1 MIDPITTYRVQFNKQ
16 FRFRDFEKAIPY
28 LVKLGVKTIYAS
40 PIFEAVPGSN
50 HGYDIVNPNRINP
63 EIGTEKELRALSAL
77 LKKHH
82 MLWLQDIVP
91 NHMAFHPENKKL
103 MDVLEKGPL
112 SKWHHFFDT
121 SFSSDFFAGPLMVP
135 FLGNTLQEV
144 IRGKELKLRYNGE
157 KFCLAY
163 YDQQY
168 PLQPESYEQIISFA
182 GSESSWNKMIEQ
194 LKDLEDFEDPDIY
207 AGRWHEWLLQLQSL
221 MKDKIFRKEVQ
232 TALKKINDD
241 KDRLLSIAQQQHFR
255 LCHWQ
260 ETEKK
265 INYRRFFT
273 INGLICINIQHPEI
287 FEEHHALVLQLV
299 KEKIF
304 DGLRIDHVDGL
315 YNPAEY
321 LQRLRQAAGREVYI
335 TVEKILGAG
344 ETLPATWPV
353 QGATGYEFLAQMNRL
368 LVNEKNAKAFDKI
381 YRQVTGDKK
390 DVEAQVHEK
399 KTADSAALYAG
410 RMAKSLQQLCESWCR
425 G

>member
-144 IRGKELKLRYNGE
+144 IRGKELKLLYNVE
-157 KFCLAY
+157 KFCLFY
-163 YDQQY
+163 YY
-168 PLQPESYEQIISFA
+168 
-182 GSESSWNKMIEQ
+182 
-194 LKDLEDFEDPDIY
+194 
-207 AGRWHEWLLQLQSL
+207 
-221 MKDKIFRKEVQ
+221 
-232 TALKKINDD
+232 
-241 KDRLLSIAQQQHFR
+241 
-255 LCHWQ
+255 
-260 ETEKK
+260 
-265 INYRRFFT
+265 
-273 INGLICINIQHPEI
+273 
-287 FEEHHALVLQLV
+287 
-299 KEKIF
+299 
-304 DGLRIDHVDGL
+304 
-315 YNPAEY
+315 
-321 LQRLRQAAGREVYI
+321 
-335 TVEKILGAG
+335 
-344 ETLPATWPV
+344 
-353 QGATGYEFLAQMNRL
+353 
-368 LVNEKNAKAFDKI
+368 
-381 YRQVTGDKK
+381 
-390 DVEAQVHEK
+390 
-399 KTADSAALYAG
+399 
-410 RMAKSLQQLCESWCR
+410 
-425 G
+425 